1 MRRSG
6 NSCARRAP
14 LYGAS
19 LVALAV
25 LWGCSAPRLQPADA
39 QRLIQS
45 HPRFR
50 EPQTLRVPAKYCAD
64 APGSTPPP
72 LPPTDPA
79 YTPPQD
85 VNHMQALQDARV
97 ITVAHRPAAAECSG
111 AKRELFTVTLTSAGA
126 AFHPTSLSNGWE
138 FVLAERKFVSIEN
151 ITYDDP
157 DSPRIV
163 HVQYVWQWVPTLLGQ
178 LVQIGGPPQGASAT
192 FLRDGNGW
200 IVRQPG
206 M

>member
-1 MRRSG
+1 MRCSG
-6 NSCARRAP
+6 ISCAAN
-14 LYGAS
+14 AIC
-19 LVALAV
+19 ALAL

-39 QRLIQS
+39 QRMIQS

-50 EPQTLRVPAKYCAD
+50 EPQTLRVPAKYCGD

-85 VNHMQALQDARV
+85 VNHMHALQDAGV
-97 ITVAHRPAAAECSG
+97 VAIAGRPAATSECPG
-111 AKRELFTVTLTSAGA
+111 AKRELFTVTLTSTGSG
-126 AFHPTSLSNGWE
+126 FHPTTVDNGGWQ

-178 LVQIGGPPQGASAT
+178 LLQIGGPPQGASAT
-192 FLRDGNGW
+192 FLRDGSGW